1 MATEG
6 GPAGGDGGKKSGPP
20 APRKKSQ
27 RRQRSRQIKT
37 PCTPDEFA
45 AIVAKANDAGMSRA
59 AWSRTLLL
67 GEAGPRSQRR
77 VPSDAQSL
85 RQILGHLGRIGNN
98 INQIAYHLNTGGP
111 ADLPELRL
119 ALKEYAGVRNAI
131 YQALRLEPAPEP
143 PPEPPPEKPGGAPR
157 K

>member
-6 GPAGGDGGKKSGPP
+6 GPAGGDGGKKTGPP

-27 RRQRSRQIKT
+27 RRQRTRQIKT

-59 AWSRTLLL
+59 AWSRTVLL

-98 INQIAYHLNTGGP
+98 INQIAYQLNTGGP

-119 ALKEYAGVRNAI
+119 ALKEYAAVRNAI
-131 YQALRLEPAPEP
+131 YQALGLEPA
-143 PPEPPPEKPGGAPR
+143 PEPPPEKPGGAPR